1 MSIDNI
7 HISEYD
13 YLLPNDRIAVFPLDK
28 RDESKLLVYKNA
40 KIHDSVFFNLPD
52 FLSQKSFIV
61 FNNTRVVRARLRFQK
76 DNGSSIEIFC
86 LESTELEPTQAM
98 LQQKKASWLCFIGGA
113 RKWKPNT
120 QLKLQIGNQT
130 LYAIKKEQ
138 QGKAYVVEFSWEPS
152 DKYFAEILEIFGN
165 IPLPPYIKRLAESS
179 DSERYQTVYAKN
191 KGSVA
196 APTAGLH
203 FTESLMQ
210 RLKNEKHSIEEL
222 TLHVGAGTFKPVEA
236 ETIKDHEMHNE
247 WIEVELST
255 IKNLIN
261 NHKKC
266 IAVGTTSMRTLESI
280 YWLGVKC
287 IQNPN
292 ISLNE
297 LNILQWDAYN
307 LPQNYDAQKALEA
320 LLVWANKNELT
331 HITTQT
337 QLLIA
342 PGYRFRICNAL
353 ITNFHQPKSTLL
365 LLIAAILGDSW
376 KEIYN
381 HALENNYRFL
391 SYGDS
396 SLLFID
402 Q

>member
-1 MSIDNI
+1 MNIDNI
-7 HISEYD
+7 HISDYD
-13 YLLPNDRIAVFPLDK
+13 YPLPDDRIAVFPLEK
-28 RDESKLLVYKNA
+28 RDESKLLVFKNHR
-40 KIHDSVFFNLPD
+40 IQDSYFYNLPD
-52 FLSQKSFIV
+52 FLPSNSCMV
-61 FNNTRVVRARLRFQK
+61 FNNTRVVRARLCFFK
-76 DNGSSIEIFC
+76 ESGSKIEIFC
-86 LESTELEPTQAM
+86 LESTEFEPTQAM
-98 LQQKKASWLCFIGGA
+98 LQQGKATWLCFIGGA
-113 RKWKPNT
+113 KKWKPNT

-165 IPLPPYIKRLAESS
+165 IPLPPYIKRLAETS

-203 FTESLMQ
+203 FTQSLMQ
-210 RLKNEKHSIEEL
+210 RIKNEKHCIEEL

-236 ETIKDHEMHNE
+236 EIIKDHEMHNE

-261 NHKKC
+261 NHEKC

-292 ISLNE
+292 INLNE
-297 LNILQWDAYN
+297 LHILQWDAYN
-307 LPQNYDAQKALEA
+307 LPQNYDVEKALEA
-320 LLVWANKNELT
+320 LLIWANKNELT

-342 PGYRFRICNAL
+342 PGYRFKLCTAL

-365 LLIAAILGDSW
+365 LLIAAILGDHW
-376 KEIYN
+376 KKIYH
-381 HALENNYRFL
+381 HALTDNYRFL

-396 SLLFID
+396 CLFFVE
-402 Q
+402 